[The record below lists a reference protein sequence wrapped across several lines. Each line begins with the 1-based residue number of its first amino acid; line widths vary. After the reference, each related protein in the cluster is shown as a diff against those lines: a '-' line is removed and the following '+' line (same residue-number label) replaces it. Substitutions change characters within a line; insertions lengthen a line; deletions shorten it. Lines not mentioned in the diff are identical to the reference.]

1 MYNMDKN
8 QLNLP
13 LTKETLPPPKSL
25 SMDQYL
31 EFVLFNLQFTVNID
45 LCREAKSDIYVDKP
59 FKII

>member
-1 MYNMDKN
+1 MDKD

-13 LTKETLPPPKSL
+13 LTKETLPPAKSL

-31 EFVLFNLQFTVNID
+31 EFVLFNLQFTVDVNS
-45 LCREAKSDIYVDKP
+45 CRESKRNTYVDKP